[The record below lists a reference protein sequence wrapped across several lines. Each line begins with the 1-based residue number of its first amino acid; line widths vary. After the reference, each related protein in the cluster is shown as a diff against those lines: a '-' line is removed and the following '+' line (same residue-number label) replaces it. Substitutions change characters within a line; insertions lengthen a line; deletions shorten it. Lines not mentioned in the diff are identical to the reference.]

1 MGAVQ
6 QVLLMLSAAGGGAP
20 VAVDDLVLLLNCN
33 GAHNSTTF
41 TDSSPIGST
50 ITRIS
55 SPVISTAQS
64 KFGGASAGILS
75 AGGLLAP
82 DGTHFN
88 LTTGDFTMGCW
99 VRRTTGAT
107 NDAYLTKA
115 VGTGAYPWQLWYDN
129 STQKFGFRGFDST
142 VSLVY
147 NLQSTTTVAADTWY
161 FVVGEREGNTF
172 RLRVNGTTEASTTFS
187 GSLMS
192 TTADVAIG
200 SLSTGVGSSSAY
212 MDDVF
217 IVKGAA
223 VGAALGTPAGEL
235 VPL

>member
-1 MGAVQ
+1 MGATHQ
-6 QVLLMLSAAGGGAP
+6 ALLMLGAAASTLE
-20 VAVDDLVLLLNCN
+20 VDDLVLLLNCN

-50 ITRIS
+50 ITRVGT
-55 SPVISTAQS
+55 PVISTAQS

-99 VRRTTGAT
+99 VRRTSAGV

-147 NLQSTTTVAADTWY
+147 NLQSTMTVAANTWY
-161 FVVGEREGNTF
+161 FVVGEREGNAF
-172 RLRVNGTTEASTTFS
+172 RLRVNGAVEASTTFS
-187 GSLMS
+187 GTLMS
-192 TTADVAIG
+192 TSADVAIG
-200 SLSTGVGSSSAY
+200 SLSTGTGSASAHL
-212 MDDVF
+212 DDIF

-223 VGAALGTPAGEL
+223 VGAALGTPAGQL
-235 VPL
+235 VPA

>member
-1 MGAVQ
+1 MGATHQ
-6 QVLLMLSAAGGGAP
+6 ALLMLGAAASTLE
-20 VAVDDLVLLLNCN
+20 VADLVLLLNCN

-50 ITRIS
+50 ITRVA

-64 KFGGASAGILS
+64 KFGGASAAILS
-75 AGGLLAP
+75 VGGLLAP

-99 VRRTTGAT
+99 VRRTGGAV

-129 STQKFGFRGFDST
+129 STQKFGFRGFDSS

-147 NLQSTTTVAADTWY
+147 NLQSTTTVAANTWY

-172 RLRVNGTTEASTTFS
+172 RLRVNGAAEASTTFS
-187 GSLMS
+187 GTLMS
-192 TTADVAIG
+192 TSADVAIG
-200 SLSTGVGSSSAY
+200 SLSTGAGSSAAY
-212 MDDVF
+212 LDDIF

-223 VGAALGTPAGEL
+223 VGAALGTPAGQL
-235 VPL
+235 VPA